1 MADEKPLDTRSIRLE
16 VTVPC
21 DERFRPVLCVLCER
35 MARYVGY
42 SDSDATRLAS
52 SVVHATDGVLEHEE
66 APEYTSLDVTI
77 ATNET
82 EIEFRVR
89 YLREGSDDASDG
101 VGIERLLGRQR
112 HDGIP
117 LDLIR
122 STAQRVEFGQDSGVE
137 FCALTM
143 ALPEEV

>member
-1 MADEKPLDTRSIRLE
+1 MVDDKPLDTRSIRLE

-21 DERFRPVLCVLCER
+21 DERFRTVLGSLCER

-42 SDSDATRLAS
+42 SESEASELAS

-77 ATNET
+77 ATSET
-82 EIEFRVR
+82 EIEFKVH
-89 YLREGSDDASDG
+89 YMREGADDALPI

-112 HDGIP
+112 GDDIP
-117 LDLIR
+117 LDIIR
-122 STAQRVEFGQDSGVE
+122 RVMQRVEFGQNNGVE